1 MPSFLD
7 APVNGAYHLVNTIAT
22 TIEPLAGGY
31 AAALAIV
38 LCTIAVRLLLLP
50 LSLAAIRGEKSR
62 ATLMPEI
69 RKIEE
74 RHGKNPERVQ
84 REVAKLQS
92 ESGTTLLAGCLPMFA
107 QLPFF
112 WVMYS
117 LFTTAI
123 VAGQANQLLA
133 GTIFGAPLGIH
144 WPLFASTPAYLG
156 LAVLLAVVAFFSSR
170 RQLRQLDETASPMSR
185 RIARVLPFGTLVTAA
200 FIPMA
205 AGLYLL
211 TTTTW
216 TLMERTI
223 LTR

>member
-7 APVNGAYHLVNTIAT
+7 APISAAYHLVNGIAT
-22 TIEPLAGGY
+22 TLEPFAGAY

-38 LCTIAVRLLLLP
+38 LCTVAVRLLLLP

-62 ATLMPEI
+62 AVLMPEI
-69 RKIEE
+69 RKIQDK
-74 RHGKNPERVQ
+74 HGKNPERVH

-92 ESGTTLLAGCLPMFA
+92 ESGSTLLAGCLPMFA

-112 WVMYS
+112 WVMYT
-117 LFTTAI
+117 LFSTAI
-123 VAGQANQLLA
+123 VAGQSNQLLA
-133 GTIFGAPLGIH
+133 GTLFGAPVGSH
-144 WPLFASTPAYLG
+144 WPMFASTPAYVG

-170 RQLRQLDETASPMSR
+170 RQLRQLDENASPMAR
-185 RIARVLPFGTLVTAA
+185 RIARLMPFGTLVTAA
-200 FIPMA
+200 FIPLA

-216 TLMERTI
+216 TLAERTI

>member
-7 APVNGAYHLVNTIAT
+7 APISGAYHLVNGIASA
-22 TIEPLAGGY
+22 IEPLTGPY
-31 AAALAIV
+31 AAAVAIV
-38 LCTIAVRLLLLP
+38 LCTVAVRLLLLP
-50 LSLAAIRGEKSR
+50 LSLAAVRGERSR
-62 ATLMPEI
+62 AVLLPEI
-69 RKIEE
+69 RKINE
-74 RHGKNPERVQ
+74 RHGKDPERVQ
-84 REVAKLQS
+84 REIAKLQS
-92 ESGTTLLAGCLPMFA
+92 DSGTTLLAGCLPMLA

-112 WVMYS
+112 WVMYT

-123 VAGQANQLLA
+123 VAGQSNQLLA

-156 LAVLLAVVAFFSSR
+156 LAVLLAVVAYFSSR

-185 RIARVLPFGTLVTAA
+185 RIARLLPFGTLATAA
-200 FIPMA
+200 FIPLA

-216 TLMERTI
+216 TLVERTI
-223 LTR
+223 LLR

>member
-1 MPSFLD
+1 MPGFLD
-7 APVNGAYHLVNTIAT
+7 APITAAYHLVNAIAT
-22 TIEPLAGGY
+22 TIEPLTGGY

-38 LCTIAVRLLLLP
+38 LCTVVVRLLLLP
-50 LSLAAIRGEKSR
+50 LSLAAIRGEKKR
-62 ATLMPEI
+62 AVLMPEI
-69 RKIEE
+69 RKIQE

-92 ESGTTLLAGCLPMFA
+92 ESGNTLLAGCLPMFA

-112 WVMYS
+112 WVMYT
-117 LFTTAI
+117 LFSTAV
-123 VAGQANQLLA
+123 VAGQSNQLLA
-133 GTIFGAPLGIH
+133 GTLFGAPLGVH

-170 RQLRQLDETASPMSR
+170 RQLRQLDETATPMAR
-185 RIARVLPFGTLVTAA
+185 RIARLLPYGTLATAA
-200 FIPMA
+200 FIPLA

-211 TTTTW
+211 TTTAW
-216 TLMERTI
+216 TLVERTI

>member
-7 APVNGAYHLVNTIAT
+7 APVNGAYHLVNAIAT

-62 ATLMPEI
+62 ATLMPQI
-69 RKIEE
+69 RKIQE

-170 RQLRQLDETASPMSR
+170 RQLRLLDESASPMSR
-185 RIARVLPFGTLVTAA
+185 RIARLLPFGTLATAA

>member
-1 MPSFLD
+1 MPAFLD
-7 APVNGAYHLVNTIAT
+7 APVNAAYHLVNMIAT

-69 RKIEE
+69 RKIQE

-123 VAGQANQLLA
+123 VAGHANQLLA

-170 RQLRQLDETASPMSR
+170 RQLRQLDESASPMSR

>member
-1 MPSFLD
+1 MPGFLD
-7 APVNGAYHLVNTIAT
+7 APISAAYHFVNAIAT
-22 TIEPLAGGY
+22 TIEPLTGGY
-31 AAALAIV
+31 AAAVAIV
-38 LCTIAVRLLLLP
+38 LCTVVVRLLLLP
-50 LSLAAIRGEKSR
+50 LSLAAIRGEKKR
-62 ATLMPEI
+62 AVLMPEI
-69 RKIEE
+69 RKIQE

-92 ESGTTLLAGCLPMFA
+92 ESGNTLLAGCLPMFA

-112 WVMYS
+112 WVMYT
-117 LFTTAI
+117 LFSTAV
-123 VAGQANQLLA
+123 VAGQSNQLLA
-133 GTIFGAPLGIH
+133 GTLFGAPLGVH

-170 RQLRQLDETASPMSR
+170 RQLRQLDETATPMAR
-185 RIARVLPFGTLVTAA
+185 RIARLLPFGTLATAA
-200 FIPMA
+200 FIPLA

-216 TLMERTI
+216 TLVERTI

>member
-1 MPSFLD
+1 MPAFLD
-7 APVNGAYHLVNTIAT
+7 APVNAAYHLVNAIAT

-69 RKIEE
+69 RKIQE

-123 VAGQANQLLA
+123 VAGHANQLLA

>member
-7 APVNGAYHLVNTIAT
+7 PPISGAYHLVNGLAT
-22 TIEPLAGGY
+22 AIEPLTGPY
-31 AAALAIV
+31 AAAVAIV
-38 LCTIAVRLLLLP
+38 LCTVLVRLLLLP

-69 RKIEE
+69 RKIQE
-74 RHGKNPERVQ
+74 RHSKNPERIQ

-133 GTIFGAPLGIH
+133 GTIFGAPLGLH

-156 LAVLLAVVAFFSSR
+156 LAVLLVVVAFLSSR
-170 RQLRQLDETASPMSR
+170 RQVRHLDETASPMAR
-185 RIARVLPFGTLVTAA
+185 RLARLLPFGTLVTAA

-216 TLMERTI
+216 TLAERTI
-223 LTR
+223 LLR